1 MTVVNV
7 NGSSRWPAPSGY
19 ASWLDYWKA
28 YKGDVH
34 YCSAYGCMGTDLV
47 GAHVRKYN
55 SIDQHVYIV
64 PLCRSCNKRT
74 DAFEVP
80 ANLLLPVPSNL

>member
-1 MTVVNV
+1 MKVINV

-28 YKGDVH
+28 HNGSAYC
-34 YCSAYGCMGTDLV
+34 CSAYDCSGTDLV

-55 SIDQHVYIV
+55 STDQRMYIV
-64 PLCRSCNKRT
+64 PICRSCNNRT
-74 DAFEVP
+74 DAFDVL
-80 ANLLLPVPSNL
+80 ADRLLPVPSNL